1 MNTIPNILTFFRLIL
16 IPFFLVA
23 FYLPFEWAYFASAAI
38 FVIAAVTDYFDGYL
52 ARRLKQTSPFGAFL
66 DPVADKVMV
75 TTTLVV
81 LVEHYDSVW
90 ISLPAIIMV
99 GREVVISALR
109 EWMAEI
115 GSRASVAVNK
125 WGKYKTASQMLAITG
140 LLWQYQP
147 WMVFL
152 AKILLGVA
160 AILTIWS
167 MVTYLKAAWPYLK
180 GENSDDLTRK
190 S

>member
-1 MNTIPNILTFFRLIL
+1 MNTIPNILTLFRLIL
-16 IPFFLVA
+16 IPFFIVA
-23 FYLPFEWAYFASAAI
+23 FYLPVQWAYITSAAI
-38 FVIAAVTDYFDGYL
+38 FVLAAVTDYFDGYL
-52 ARRLKQTSPFGAFL
+52 ARRLQQTSPFGAFL

-75 TTTLVV
+75 TTTLVI

-90 ISLPAIIMV
+90 ITLPAVIMV

-147 WMVFL
+147 WMIL
-152 AKILLGVA
+152 AAEALLYVA

-167 MVTYLKAAWPYLK
+167 MITYIRAAWPYLR
-180 GENSDDLTRK
+180 GENSDDLAKK

>member
-1 MNTIPNILTFFRLIL
+1 MKTIPNILTLFRLIL

-23 FYLPFEWAYFASAAI
+23 FYLPVPWAYTASAAI
-38 FVIAAVTDYFDGYL
+38 FVLAAFTDYLDGFL
-52 ARRLKQTSPFGAFL
+52 ARRLKQTTAFGAFL

-81 LVEHYDSVW
+81 LVEHYDSIW
-90 ISLPAIIMV
+90 ISLPAMV
-99 GREVVISALR
+99 VIGREVVISALR
-109 EWMAEI
+109 EWMAEL

-125 WGKYKTASQMLAITG
+125 LGKYKTAAQMASITG

-147 WMVFL
+147 WMVIGS
-152 AKILLGVA
+152 KILLYFAVL
-160 AILTIWS
+160 LTIWS
-167 MVTYLKAAWPYLK
+167 MIAYIKAAWPYLTGQK
-180 GENSDDLTRK
+180 QSELHEK